1 MGDLPPK
8 SGCLTGKSDNHQ
20 WFTLSVRI
28 MTRVGLL
35 AVGFCLRELLRLLIQ
50 TVVAILFRR
59 VHHSLPLILYV
70 KLNFGIRAPLFTGP
84 RPTLTCGEGVD
95 LLELDSFC
103 FFYVTPHE
111 HFSQQH
117 PHHRSPGGGQRGQ
130 RGQ

>member
-50 TVVAILFRR
+50 TVVAILFPR
-59 VHHSLPLILYV
+59 VHHPLPLSVYLDC
-70 KLNFGIRAPLFTGP
+70 FGGWEKFQVSNYRDGIASRVDIETSHYSLEFLFDG
-84 RPTLTCGEGVD
+84 
-95 LLELDSFC
+95 
-103 FFYVTPHE
+103 
-111 HFSQQH
+111 
-117 PHHRSPGGGQRGQ
+117 
-130 RGQ
+130 